1 MREEQPRTAAHELI
15 TMTWSEYQRGECRYR
30 GQIVRLQR
38 KQAELLALLLLR
50 RGQVVSDVEIVAY
63 LATRLRN
70 ASSTAIN
77 SVRMNVSR
85 LNRMMPGLIIRHR
98 GGYEIVAPHTAS

>member
-1 MREEQPRTAAHELI
+1 MREEQPRAAAHELI
-15 TMTWSEYQRGECRYR
+15 TMTWSEYKRGECRYR

-38 KQAELLALLLLR
+38 KQAELLALLLVR

-70 ASSTAIN
+70 TSSTPIN

-98 GGYEIVAPHTAS
+98 GGYEIVAPQAAS